1 MAILFV
7 DQKTEGHQINPNW
20 LAANTAIKILNDTKM
35 QNVRTIGLDPNRFD
49 TMQQTRVHKNN
60 NSQKMN
66 VFKQKMEA
74 GLNFSFAASA
84 HNFAPN

>member
-20 LAANTAIKILNDTKM
+20 LAANTAIKILNDTKI
-35 QNVRTIGLDPNRFD
+35 QNVRTIGLDLNRFD

-84 HNFAPN
+84 HNFAPK